1 MSIRIAGDMAKQA
14 HREGLREAAAIV
26 DRFAN
31 KVMREAEKA
40 HEDEN
45 FDEYESLEYQATL
58 LTLASHKILNA
69 ARRSR

>member
-1 MSIRIAGDMAKQA
+1 MSIKIAGEMATKA

-26 DRFAN
+26 DRFAD
-31 KVMREAEKA
+31 KVMRDAEKA
-40 HEDEN
+40 HEAE
-45 FDEYESLEYQATL
+45 EYEEYEALEYQATL